1 MSPVQA
7 NLWKINFIF
16 RCDAAPN
23 SKLSFHA
30 IIITPGCSWFSFN
43 KTVLLKGAAHRN
55 IDRKA
60 SVS

>member
-43 KTVLLKGAAHRN
+43 KTLCCSKVQRTVILIEKRQ
-55 IDRKA
+55 
-60 SVS
+60 